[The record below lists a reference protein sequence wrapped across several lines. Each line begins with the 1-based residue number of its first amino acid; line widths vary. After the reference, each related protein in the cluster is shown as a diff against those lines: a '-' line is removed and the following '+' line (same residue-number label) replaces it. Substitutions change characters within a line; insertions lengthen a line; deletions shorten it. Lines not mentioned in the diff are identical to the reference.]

1 MEHSFP
7 TTTVSAVTSETIYK
21 ICSKEEWDI
30 ACANQ
35 RFEGAAIDLLDGY
48 IHFSTA
54 AQVKQT
60 ARLYFKGREGLVLV
74 AVKAKCLGDDLK
86 WQAARGGELFP
97 HLFATL
103 DVEAATSVADLPVAE
118 DGTHVFPPLED

>member
-1 MEHSFP
+1 MEHGFP
-7 TTTVSAVTSETIYK
+7 TTAVSAVTSETIYK
-21 ICSKEEWDI
+21 ICSREERDI

-54 AQVKQT
+54 AQVEQT
-60 ARLYFKGREGLVLV
+60 AHLHFKGREGLVLV
-74 AVKAKCLGDDLK
+74 AVAARSLGDDLK
-86 WQAARGGELFP
+86 WEAARGGELFP

-103 DVEAATSVADLPVAE
+103 DVDAATSVTDLPVAE